1 MRTKE
6 ERPSVK
12 DVKHSDE
19 VERENF
25 VMEKTEFLPN
35 VQTEE
40 KKENAESVQ
49 SNAVNADMN
58 AAAQGHGY
66 AAEQAN
72 NLYDILTGKD
82 AKIVGGDNAKDGPD
96 RMVNGVNI
104 QTKYC
109 HDAASSVQAAFENG
123 QYRYV
128 NADGSP
134 MQLEVPADQYEK
146 AVELMAKRI
155 ERGEVP
161 GVTDPEQAKEIV
173 RKGKFTYQQAV
184 NITKFGTIESIAF
197 DAVNGAIICTSAF
210 GITAALTFAQHCWQ
224 GDPMDVAVE
233 EAAYSGLQVGGAAF
247 ANSVITAQLMRTD
260 LPKLLQGP
268 TDVIVDLLGPKVSAI
283 LANAL
288 RDGANIYGAAAMKS
302 LSKLLRCNFVT
313 STVMTFVLSA
323 SDIRNAFRGRI
334 SVKQLIKNIITVGGG
349 IAGGIVGAAAAGQAI
364 LGLATGGASTLVS
377 GAVAAVGGMAGGMAG
392 SSGAHALVGQFV
404 EDDAVEMTRLIE
416 DAFCQQAQD
425 YLLNQD
431 ELEIALDELNLK
443 LTGEKLLDM
452 YASPDHEAYAEQFVK
467 EIVERTVQGRCRIY
481 MPTEAQ
487 MIQGIGRVVKDAE
500 HGTGIFQEK
509 SGQRPDPVAVG
520 RALTGKEYAQRSA
533 RKGFYAARQMNT
545 AQTQAENR
553 LRKMADDERQYQQ
566 KITSIRQERAGMK
579 NELAELMGGIES

>member
-1 MRTKE
+1 
-6 ERPSVK
+6 
-12 DVKHSDE
+12 
-19 VERENF
+19 
-25 VMEKTEFLPN
+25 MEKTEFLPN

-40 KKENAESVQ
+40 KKENTAPVQ
-49 SNAVNADMN
+49 SGAVNADMN
-58 AAAQGHGY
+58 AAAQQTQMDKFQAAQGHGF

-404 EDDAVEMTRLIE
+404 EDDAVEMARLIE

-481 MPTEAQ
+481 MPTDAQ

-553 LRKMADDERQYQQ
+553 LQKMADDERQYQQ
-566 KITSIRQERAGMK
+566 KITSIRQDRAGMK

>member
-1 MRTKE
+1 
-6 ERPSVK
+6 
-12 DVKHSDE
+12 
-19 VERENF
+19 
-25 VMEKTEFLPN
+25 MEKTEFLPN

-579 NELAELMGGIES
+579 NELAELMGD

>member
-1 MRTKE
+1 
-6 ERPSVK
+6 
-12 DVKHSDE
+12 
-19 VERENF
+19 
-25 VMEKTEFLPN
+25 MEKTEFLPN

-40 KKENAESVQ
+40 KKENSAPVQ
-49 SNAVNADMN
+49 SGAVNADMN
-58 AAAQGHGY
+58 AAAQQTQMDKFQAAQGHGY

-72 NLYDILTGKD
+72 NLYDFLTGKD

-96 RMVNGVNI
+96 RIVNGVNI

-210 GITAALTFAQHCWQ
+210 GITTLLTFAQHCWQ

-452 YASPDHEAYAEQFVK
+452 YASPDNEAYAEQFVK

-481 MPTEAQ
+481 MPTDAQ

-553 LRKMADDERQYQQ
+553 LQKMADDERQYQQ
-566 KITSIRQERAGMK
+566 KITSIRQDRAGMK

>member
-1 MRTKE
+1 MDK
-6 ERPSVK
+6 
-12 DVKHSDE
+12 
-19 VERENF
+19 F
-25 VMEKTEFLPN
+25 
-35 VQTEE
+35 Q
-40 KKENAESVQ
+40 
-49 SNAVNADMN
+49 
-58 AAAQGHGY
+58 AAQGHGF

-72 NLYDILTGKD
+72 NFHDILTGKD

-268 TDVIVDLLGPKVSAI
+268 TDVIVDLLGPKVSAV

-334 SVKQLIKNIITVGGG
+334 SVKQLIKNIATVGGG
-349 IAGGIVGAAAAGQAI
+349 IAGGFVGGTVAVMAGQAI
-364 LGLATGGASTLVS
+364 LGLATGGASTL
-377 GAVAAVGGMAGGMAG
+377 VAAVGGMAGGMAG

-416 DAFCQQAQD
+416 DAFCRQAQD

-452 YASPDHEAYAEQFVK
+452 YASPNHKAYAEQFVK

-481 MPTEAQ
+481 MPTDAQ
-487 MIQGIGRVVKDAE
+487 MIQGIGRVVEDAE

>member
-1 MRTKE
+1 
-6 ERPSVK
+6 
-12 DVKHSDE
+12 
-19 VERENF
+19 
-25 VMEKTEFLPN
+25 MEKTEFLPN

-40 KKENAESVQ
+40 KKKNAAPVQ
-49 SNAVNADMN
+49 SGAVNADMN
-58 AAAQGHGY
+58 AAAQQTQMDKFQAAQGHGY

-334 SVKQLIKNIITVGGG
+334 SVKQLIKNITTV
-349 IAGGIVGAAAAGQAI
+349 AAGQAI

-377 GAVAAVGGMAGGMAG
+377 GAVAAVSGMAGGMAG

-416 DAFCQQAQD
+416 DASCRQAQD

-431 ELEIALDELNLK
+431 ELEIALDELNMK

-452 YASPDHEAYAEQFVK
+452 YASPNHEAYAEQFVK

-500 HGTGIFQEK
+500 RGTGIFQEK

>member
-1 MRTKE
+1 
-6 ERPSVK
+6 
-12 DVKHSDE
+12 
-19 VERENF
+19 
-25 VMEKTEFLPN
+25 MEKTEFLPN

-40 KKENAESVQ
+40 KKENTAPVQ
-49 SNAVNADMN
+49 SGAVNADMN
-58 AAAQGHGY
+58 AAAQQTQMDKFQAAQGHGF

-481 MPTEAQ
+481 MPTDAQ

-533 RKGFYAARQMNT
+533 RKGFYAAWQMNT

-553 LRKMADDERQYQQ
+553 LQKMADDERQYQQ
-566 KITSIRQERAGMK
+566 KITSIRQDRAGMK

>member
-1 MRTKE
+1 
-6 ERPSVK
+6 
-12 DVKHSDE
+12 
-19 VERENF
+19 
-25 VMEKTEFLPN
+25 MEKTEFLPN

-40 KKENAESVQ
+40 KKENTAPVQ
-49 SNAVNADMN
+49 SGAVNADMN
-58 AAAQGHGY
+58 AAAQQTQMDKFQAAQGHGF

-481 MPTEAQ
+481 MPTDAQ

-553 LRKMADDERQYQQ
+553 LPKMADDERQYQQ
-566 KITSIRQERAGMK
+566 KITSIRQDRAGMK

>member
-1 MRTKE
+1 
-6 ERPSVK
+6 
-12 DVKHSDE
+12 
-19 VERENF
+19 
-25 VMEKTEFLPN
+25 MEKTEFLPN

-40 KKENAESVQ
+40 KKENTAPVQ
-49 SNAVNADMN
+49 SGAVNADMN
-58 AAAQGHGY
+58 AAAQQTQMDKFQAAQGHGF

-377 GAVAAVGGMAGGMAG
+377 GAVAAVSGMAGGMAG

-416 DAFCQQAQD
+416 DAFCRQAQD

-431 ELEIALDELNLK
+431 ELEIALDELNMK

-481 MPTEAQ
+481 MPTDAQ
-487 MIQGIGRVVKDAE
+487 MIQGIGRVVEDAE

-553 LRKMADDERQYQQ
+553 LQKMADDERQYQQ